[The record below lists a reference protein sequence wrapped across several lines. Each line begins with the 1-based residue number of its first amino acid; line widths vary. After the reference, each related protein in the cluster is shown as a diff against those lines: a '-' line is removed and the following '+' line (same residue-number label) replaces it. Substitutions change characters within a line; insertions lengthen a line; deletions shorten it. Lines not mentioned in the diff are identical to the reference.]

1 MSAPTIEVVGL
12 GPGGPDLLTRDAAER
27 LASASHLFLRTSR
40 HPAAT
45 EFSDA
50 RSFDLHY
57 ERCPTFDEVYDAIVE
72 DLLAEARRHGHV
84 VYAVPGSPS
93 VAERTVDLL
102 RCHPDVQSAEVTLV
116 VFPALSFL
124 ELAFER
130 LGVDP
135 VAAGVRIVD
144 GSSFVLEAAGS
155 FGRLIVAQCWDRS
168 VLSAI
173 KLAPE
178 TPPSQPATVLFHLG
192 LPDEKVWEVAWDELD
207 RSFDPDHLTSLWVPE
222 LEAPV
227 GEELVK
233 LEELVRTLRERC
245 PWDRRQT
252 HGSLRRHLLEEAY
265 EVLEVLDQLAA
276 TETGVDPR
284 VDPMAEAAHPSVAAL
299 EEELGTFCSRSTSTP
314 GWRPKPGNSPWPTWP
329 AASTTSWSIVIPTFS
344 AATRRPPSRARR
356 PTGKTWRPTGS
367 CESSPRRS
375 GAV

>member
-1 MSAPTIEVVGL
+1 MTTEKSTGGPPRTQAPTIEVVGL

-27 LASASHLFLRTSR
+27 LANVPHLFLRTSR
-40 HPAAT
+40 HPAAAA
-45 EFSDA
+45 FSDA

-57 ERCPTFDEVYDAIVE
+57 ERCTTFDEVYDAIVE
-72 DLLAEARRHGHV
+72 DLLAEARRHGRV

-102 RCHPDVQSAEVTLV
+102 RRHPDVQSSEVRLV

-130 LGVDP
+130 LGIDP
-135 VAAGVRIVD
+135 VADGVRIVD
-144 GSSFVLEAAGS
+144 GSSFALEAAGS

-178 TPPSQPATVLFHLG
+178 TAPTQPATVLFHLG
-192 LPDEKVWEVAWDELD
+192 LPDERVWEVAWDDLD

-227 GEELVK
+227 GGELVK
-233 LEELVRTLRERC
+233 LDELVRTLRERC

-265 EVLEVLDQLAA
+265 EVLEVLDQIAA
-276 TETGVDPR
+276 IENPATHGSGKGASGDGADGVESGVER
-284 VDPMAEAAHPSVAAL
+284 GIER
-299 EEELGTFCSRSTSTP
+299 G
-314 GWRPKPGNSPWPTWP
+314 
-329 AASTTSWSIVIPTFS
+329 
-344 AATRRPPSRARR
+344 
-356 PTGKTWRPTGS
+356 GS
-367 CESSPRRS
+367 Q
-375 GAV
+375 G